1 MSDIRQFRA
10 QAKHLRCVHPTTAN
24 EKSFVEVAKES
35 MERKPYQSRDSRDGE
50 RFREVREG
58 DCFRDRRDDFLDQR
72 RDIRESFQGR
82 DGRGRRDYQE
92 QGERDQC
99 QNR

>member
-1 MSDIRQFRA
+1 MSDIRQFGA
-10 QAKHLRCVHPTTAN
+10 QSKHLRRAHPATTD